1 MTDTLTMSTAGSLPQ
16 EFRDHAREAIAGLS
30 EEIAAGPVGADPLT
44 RRAVIHRM
52 LGEFDKAILDHDR
65 AVAAHPLDPIVRCA
79 RGITL
84 LQAGQMAA
92 AARDF
97 DQAAEL
103 DVWDVE
109 THYQQIATHV
119 ALAQWRQAA
128 EALEAFLNPRDEDL
142 ERRLREWDAGRA
154 TGSEEG

>member
-1 MTDTLTMSTAGSLPQ
+1 MTDTSTMPTAGSPPE
-16 EFRDHAREAIAGLS
+16 EFREHVREAIASLS
-30 EEIAAGPVGADPLT
+30 EEITTGPVGADPLT

-65 AVAAHPLDPIVRCA
+65 AVAAYPLDPIVRCA

-84 LQAGQMAA
+84 LQAGQTAA

-109 THYQQIATHV
+109 THYQQIAAHI
-119 ALAQWRQAA
+119 ALGQWRQAI
-128 EALEAFLNPRDEDL
+128 EALGAFLNPRDEDL
-142 ERRLREWDAGRA
+142 ERRLREWEAGRPA
-154 TGSEEG
+154 GSEDA